1 MPLLRGFSDELLRQD
16 RDRGAARTSPQY
28 VCAHWLHPACSPRL
42 SPDNLAVAPAIVIIP
57 GDDTIGYGA
66 SNRQITLTLNVT
78 LYLTP
83 QADLSRKY
91 ADLMVWRS
99 WLRDS
104 LIDGVTL
111 DATSGVT
118 QASVVSTVI
127 GTDTWA
133 DQDFLTISAT
143 VEVAAVEAIS
153 TSA

>member
-1 MPLLRGFSDELLRQD
+1 MSFADKTVIEGLQGHLLNKSAPIGYTLR
-16 RDRGAARTSPQY
+16 AVHAYP
-28 VCAHWLHPACSPRL
+28 
-42 SPDNLAVAPAIVIIP
+42 PDNLAVAPAIVIIP